1 MTNLCTTSLCLLPV
15 AIMLLTLFLFFA
27 GCGGDSVTV
36 NPRFAELA
44 AQEKED
50 EVARKS
56 AANTANKTAEA
67 EKN

>member
-1 MTNLCTTSLCLLPV
+1 
-15 AIMLLTLFLFFA
+15 MLLTLFLFFA